1 MPHLLDTNLLIASFW
16 PSHRH
21 YSKAAAWFDR
31 ERSKGWA
38 TCPLTEAGF
47 VRILSNPGFSDDALV
62 IADAIRTLKVN
73 TAAADHLFWPDELP
87 FADAVAFSGSRLLGH
102 QQTTDAYL
110 LGLALHRGGALATL
124 DRGVSSLVGNDPF
137 ASAALSIIE

>member
-21 YSKAAAWFDR
+21 YAKAAAWFDR

-47 VRILSNPGFSDDALV
+47 VRILSNPSFSEDALA
-62 IADAIRTLKVN
+62 IADAIRTLRVN
-73 TAAADHLFWPDELP
+73 IVAGDHLFWPDELP
-87 FADAVAFSGSRLLGH
+87 FIDAVAFAGSRLVGH

-110 LGLALHRGGALATL
+110 LGLALHRGGVLATL
-124 DRGVSSLVGNDPF
+124 DGGISSLVGKDPF
-137 ASAALSIIE
+137 AAAALTVIE